1 MTTRNGYMYFRVT
14 QPERQQTAILI
25 NFLLFSNYLILFSKL
40 TLVGVTFD
48 VKKSDCNNSIHFIL
62 EIINFTLLLKLY
74 SVELK
79 IA

>member
-48 VKKSDCNNSIHFIL
+48 VKKSDCNNSLSEFIL
-62 EIINFTLLLKLY
+62 FLKLLISPY
-74 SVELK
+74 YWNYILLS
-79 IA
+79 